1 METVPYRLREHVAST
16 VNIVDILTLLGY
28 TVMLIGIASWHS
40 RRIAGRDDYFLAGRS
55 MSRWP
60 IAMSMYVALFS
71 TNTFIG
77 VIGWV
82 NRPDGTLWIGLQNI
96 GIILAV
102 PLVVALYPDIF
113 FRLRISTAYE
123 YLEKRFSYP
132 VRAVAAVLFMGSRVM
147 WMATMLYGGGLVI
160 SQLLGWTA
168 ANGVPSGHVY
178 AVILL
183 GALGTFFALGGGIR
197 AVIWTDVAQFFVL
210 FGAVVVMVVLATA
223 RSGGPAHILAV
234 ASGAGKFSPPQ
245 FFSFT
250 DDLSIVSGL
259 CLGLIGLLSSA
270 GTDQVLLQ
278 TYLSARN
285 VGEAKKSLW
294 FNGLF
299 LKPLSLIF
307 PVLGVIIFAYFHEH
321 PQEAALMR
329 IADDAL
335 PVFVLNVLPAGVRGL
350 AIAALMSALLT
361 SVGSGL
367 AALSSSLQIDFVQRL
382 MKRRLSERAAVR
394 LGRTLTFLWG
404 VVIVSAAMLVLRLGA
419 KNNIIQIL
427 NIVMYPFAGV
437 LLGIFLCGLLTR
449 RVNSRGTLIGALG
462 GFALT
467 MGVPRLHL
475 GATLVDA
482 TCVLFPP
489 DLMSGLSWLS
499 RVSNFYYG
507 ILGTMATLAVAYIAS
522 LFFAPPRNENLEGLT
537 HARGSKRERVAS
549 QV

>member
-1 METVPYRLREHVAST
+1 MTGT
-16 VNIVDILTLLGY
+16 VNIIDILTLLAY
-28 TVMLIGIASWHS
+28 AAMLIGIAAWHS
-40 RRIAGRDDYFLAGRS
+40 HRIEKRDDYFLAGRS

-123 YLEKRFSYP
+123 YLEKRFDYP
-132 VRAVAAVLFMGSRVM
+132 VRAVAAALFMGSRIM

-168 ANGVPSGHVY
+168 AQGVPAGHVY
-178 AVILL
+178 AIVLL
-183 GALGTFFALGGGIR
+183 AALGTFFALGGGIR

-210 FGAVVVMVVLATA
+210 FGSVAVMVVLATG
-223 RSGGPAHILAV
+223 RSGGAAHVFAV
-234 ASGAGKFSPPQ
+234 AAGAGKFSPPE

-250 DDLSIVSGL
+250 SDLSIVSGL
-259 CLGLIGLLSSA
+259 CLGLISLLSSA

-278 TYLSARN
+278 TYLTAKS
-285 VGEAKKSLW
+285 VDEAKKSLW

-307 PVLGVIIFAYFHEH
+307 PLLGVIIYAYFVEH
-321 PQEAALMR
+321 PREAAVMR
-329 IADDAL
+329 IPDDAL
-335 PVFVLNVLPAGVRGL
+335 PVFVLNVLPPGVRGL

-367 AALSSSLQIDFVQRL
+367 AALSSSLQIDVIQRR
-382 MKRRLSERAAVR
+382 MKRRLTDRAAVR
-394 LGRTLTFLWG
+394 LGRVLTFAWG
-404 VVIVSAAMLVLRLGA
+404 AVIVGAAMLVLRLGA

-437 LLGIFLCGLLTR
+437 LLGIFLSGLLTR
-449 RVNSRGTLIGALG
+449 RANGPGTLIGALA

-467 MGVPRLHL
+467 AGVPRLHL
-475 GATLVDA
+475 GAHVIEAAGVTI
-482 TCVLFPP
+482 PP
-489 DLMSGLSWLS
+489 DLMSGLSWLGS
-499 RVSNFYYG
+499 VSSFYYG
-507 ILGTMATLAVAYIAS
+507 ALGTMATVAVAYLAS
-522 LFFAPPRNENLEGLT
+522 LLFPPPAHEKLAGLT
-537 HARGSKRERVAS
+537 HARTAPPESMPS
-549 QV
+549 QA

>member
-427 NIVMYPFAGV
+427 NIVMYP
-437 LLGIFLCGLLTR
+437 
-449 RVNSRGTLIGALG
+449 
-462 GFALT
+462 
-467 MGVPRLHL
+467 
-475 GATLVDA
+475 
-482 TCVLFPP
+482 
-489 DLMSGLSWLS
+489 
-499 RVSNFYYG
+499 
-507 ILGTMATLAVAYIAS
+507 
-522 LFFAPPRNENLEGLT
+522 
-537 HARGSKRERVAS
+537 
-549 QV
+549 

>member
-482 TCVLFPP
+482 TGVLFPP

-537 HARGSKRERVAS
+537 HARESKRERVAS

>member
-1 METVPYRLREHVAST
+1 
-16 VNIVDILTLLGY
+16 
-28 TVMLIGIASWHS
+28 MLVGIALWHS
-40 RRIAGRDDYFLAGRS
+40 RRITKREDYFLAGRS

-82 NRPDGTLWIGLQNI
+82 NRADGTIWIGLQNI

-123 YLEKRFSYP
+123 YLERRFSYP
-132 VRAVAAVLFMGSRVM
+132 VRATAALLFMGSRVM

-160 SQLLGWTA
+160 AQLLGWTA
-168 ANGVPSGHVY
+168 AGGMPAGHVY
-178 AVILL
+178 AIVLL

-210 FGAVVVMVVLATA
+210 FGSVIVMVALAVT
-223 RSGGPAHILAV
+223 RSGGAAHIVKV
-234 ASGAGKFSPPQ
+234 ATDAGKFAPPEL
-245 FFSFT
+245 FSMT
-250 DDLSIVSGL
+250 TELSIVSGL
-259 CLGLIGLLSSA
+259 LLGMIGLLSSA

-278 TYLSARN
+278 TYLTAKG
-285 VGEAKKSLW
+285 VDEAKKSLW

-307 PVLGVIIFAYFHEH
+307 PALGIVIFVHFRGHPEH
-321 PQEAALMR
+321 AALMR
-329 IADDAL
+329 IPDDAL
-335 PVFVLNVLPAGVRGL
+335 PVFVLNVLPAGARGL

-367 AALSSSLQIDFVQRL
+367 AALSSSLQIDFLQR
-382 MKRRLSERAAVR
+382 KRRMSERSAVR
-394 LGRTLTFLWG
+394 LGRTLTFVWG
-404 VVIVSAAMLVLRLGA
+404 SVVVGAAMLVLSLGA
-419 KNNIIQIL
+419 KHNIIQIL

-437 LLGIFLCGLLTR
+437 LLGIFLCGLITAR
-449 RVNSRGTLIGALG
+449 ANGAGTLIGAIA
-462 GFALT
+462 GFAAT
-467 MGVPRLHL
+467 TVVPRLHMMAGGVGL
-475 GATLVDA
+475 GGDVMASLE
-482 TCVLFPP
+482 
-489 DLMSGLSWLS
+489 WLS

-507 ILGTMATLAVAYIAS
+507 ALGTATTLSVGYLTS
-522 LFFAPPRNENLEGLT
+522 LLFPPPPPKSLIGLT
-537 HARGSKRERVAS
+537 HAAAPVAPEAARK
-549 QV
+549 V

>member
-1 METVPYRLREHVAST
+1 MKTVPYRLRKHVAST

-40 RRIAGRDDYFLAGRS
+40 RRITGRDDYFLAGRS

-210 FGAVVVMVVLATA
+210 FGAVAVMVVLAVA

-234 ASGAGKFSPPQ
+234 AGEAGKFSPPQ

-449 RVNSRGTLIGALG
+449 RVNGGGTLIGALG

-467 MGVPRLHL
+467 VGAPRLHL
-475 GATLVDA
+475 GATLVDS
-482 TCVLFPP
+482 TGVLFPP

-499 RVSNFYYG
+499 RVSSFYYG
-507 ILGTMATLAVAYIAS
+507 VLGTMATLAVAYIAS